1 MTGRT
6 PPKGESRIM
15 KWYGFAIALS
25 ILCVS
30 AGAAVGQVSIGGAQ
44 SLYIQP
50 GGRPAGMGDCY
61 VAAADDASAVS
72 WNPAGLA
79 FVPGQYNFT
88 LMHTQ
93 LVPDWDDVYYEYAAY
108 AQRIEGLGTIGVSV
122 VYLTYG
128 EQIATDPDDP
138 EPIGTFRSYEVVPTV
153 AYGTTIGEN
162 LSVGVGL
169 KFVYVDL
176 APAQYTQDQRKG
188 AGSTFAAD
196 VGALYRMMNGRLRIG
211 GAVQHVGP
219 RIAYIDEEQS
229 DPLPR
234 NLKLGA
240 AYMLLQDE
248 MNELMVCAEYNK
260 SLVIIEDI
268 VDQTTGVIL
277 NAGAEYRYYDLL
289 ALRLGYVYDEDG
301 EVKDFSFGMGLKYKN
316 VAFDVANVPQA
327 EGLKRPF
334 RFSLTATF

>member
-1 MTGRT
+1 ML
-6 PPKGESRIM
+6 
-15 KWYGFAIALS
+15 AL
-25 ILCVS
+25 
-30 AGAAVGQVSIGGAQ
+30 AALAVLAPSVMAQVSIGGAQ

-50 GGRPAGMGDCY
+50 GARPAGMGDSF
-61 VAAADDASAVS
+61 VAVADDASAVS

-79 FVPGQYNFT
+79 FVEGRYNVT

-93 LVPDWDDVYYEYAAY
+93 LVPDWEDVYYEYAAY
-108 AQRIEGLGTIGVSV
+108 AQRVEGLGTIGASI

-128 EQIATDPDDP
+128 EQTATDPDSPD
-138 EPIGTFRSYEVVPTV
+138 PIGQFNSYEVIPSI
-153 AYGTTIGEN
+153 AYGTTVGEN
-162 LSVGVGL
+162 LAVGINL

-176 APAQYTQDQRKG
+176 APAQYTQDQQKG

-196 VGALYRMMNGRLRIG
+196 VGLLYRMQEGRLRLG

-234 NLKLGA
+234 NLKVGA
-240 AYMLLQDE
+240 SYMLLDDE
-248 MNELMVCAEYNK
+248 MNELMVTGEYNK
-260 SLVIIEDI
+260 SLVIVEDI
-268 VDQTTGVIL
+268 ADPTIGVVL

-289 ALRLGYVYDEDG
+289 ALRIGYVYDDDG
-301 EVKDFSFGMGLKYKN
+301 EVKDLAFGMGLKYRN
-316 VAFDVANVPQA
+316 WAFDVANVPQA